1 MQQSDTVHG
10 INAQTSGDEGHA
22 PDALWAFEER
32 SRSDVRDAAE
42 RGVVQAMISSKQPGG
57 EELPDAHADTA
68 GGHDAATS
76 TGRAASIPAGLAASL
91 LDASPDCVKLVD
103 GRGGILYVNPAGCAL
118 LEIEAA
124 SSIVGH
130 SWADLWPE
138 SSRPNIERAVANAMR
153 GETVRFSDA
162 CPTAKG
168 AEKWWYVVVNPVRG
182 EDGLIEHLLCVSRD
196 ITAEKMAEVSLKAS
210 EQRFRALADNM
221 AQFAWMAYPSGYVF
235 WHNQRWF
242 DYTGIDPAVAAGDGW
257 HEVIHA
263 EFSER
268 VVRQLKRAV
277 ESGETWEDTFPMRG
291 ADGAYRWFLSRAMP
305 VMDDQGRVVL
315 WCGTDTDI
323 TDQRRQSERLL
334 KHQRVIELSHEAML
348 VWELGEGIILFN
360 RGCEEL
366 YGYNKIE
373 ALGKIPAEL
382 LKTRYPMPLEDLLAH
397 LEAKGKWSGEIPQA
411 SRNGGEIWVDC
422 RLELIRTGRRSLVV
436 ETNRDIT
443 ERRKSDDIRNLL
455 VGELNHRVKNT
466 LAIVQAI
473 VAQTARTS
481 ANIDQFV
488 AGINGRIQSMSSAHH
503 MLTEAHW
510 SGASL
515 REIATS
521 QIEVSAGAT
530 KNVEIIGDDIF
541 VPPQTALQLT
551 LMLHELATNAVKHG
565 SLTRPEGRVTVSW
578 SVEMRDTP
586 HIILLWTER
595 GGPPVTPPVA
605 RGFGTML
612 LERSG
617 KLPHLHAQ
625 LEFDPKGV
633 VCRIEA
639 KIGASAGGELA
650 FFNPRRQQML
660 GT

>member
-1 MQQSDTVHG
+1 MADSP
-10 INAQTSGDEGHA
+10 AWGHA
-22 PDALWAFEER
+22 PRGSSAAQPVAFGGFKR
-32 SRSDVRDAAE
+32 GSVRD
-42 RGVVQAMISSKQPGG
+42 MTSSKQPDVAGAPGG
-57 EELPDAHADTA
+57 NADDKQGRGA
-68 GGHDAATS
+68 MGGVPVE
-76 TGRAASIPAGLAASL
+76 IPAGLASML
-91 LDASPDCVKLVD
+91 LEASPDCVKLID
-103 GRGGILYVNPAGCAL
+103 PRGIVSYINTAGCKL
-118 LEIEAA
+118 IEIDDPGA
-124 SSIVGH
+124 IVG
-130 SWADLWPE
+130 SAWRDLWPE
-138 SSRPNIERAVANAMR
+138 AARATIERATADALR
-153 GETVRFSDA
+153 GEVVRFSDA

-168 AEKWWYVVVNPVRG
+168 TSKWWDVIVNPVRG
-182 EDGLIEHLLCVSRD
+182 ASGAVEHLLCVSRD
-196 ITAEKMAEVSLKAS
+196 VTAQKMAEVSLKAS
-210 EQRFRALADNM
+210 EQRFRALAENM

-242 DYTGIDPAVAAGDGW
+242 DYTGIDPVEAVGDGW
-257 HEVIHA
+257 HEVIHPDFA
-263 EFSER
+263 ER
-268 VVRQLKRAV
+268 VVRQLKRSF

-291 ADGAYRWFLSRAMP
+291 ADGAYRWFLSRAMTLR
-305 VMDDQGRVVL
+305 DDQGRVVL

-323 TDQRRQSERLL
+323 TDQRRLSERLL

-366 YGYNKIE
+366 YGYGKSE
-373 ALGKIPAEL
+373 VLGTVPAEL
-382 LKTRYPMPLEDLLAH
+382 LKTRYPMSLDALLKH
-397 LEAKGKWSGEIPQA
+397 LEIEGKWSGELLQLSKDGA
-411 SRNGGEIWVDC
+411 EIWVDS
-422 RLELIRTGRRSLVV
+422 RLELIRTGGRSLVV

-443 ERRKSDDIRNLL
+443 ERRKSDDVRNLL

-473 VAQTARTS
+473 VAQTARSSTTV
-481 ANIDQFV
+481 DQFV
-488 AGINGRIQSMSSAHH
+488 AGVVGRIQSMSSAHH

-521 QIEVSAGAT
+521 QIEVSAGET
-530 KNVEIIGDDIF
+530 RSVEIIGDDVF

-565 SLTRPEGRVTVSW
+565 SLSRPEGRVTVSW
-578 SVEMRDTP
+578 TTEDRDDP

-595 GGPPVTPPVA
+595 GGPPVAPPVA
-605 RGFGTML
+605 RGFGTVL

-617 KLPHLHAQ
+617 KLPHLKAR

-639 KIGASAGGELA
+639 SLGATADPDQTY
-650 FFNPRRQQML
+650 FNPRRHRL
-660 GT
+660 AGTAAS

>member
-1 MQQSDTVHG
+1 VRARSDVPTPEVHDVFDRG
-10 INAQTSGDEGHA
+10 SVLAMTTSKKPGKLDA
-22 PDALWAFEER
+22 PDANEGDMRGRQPTGAR
-32 SRSDVRDAAE
+32 PSAARPPE
-42 RGVVQAMISSKQPGG
+42 IP
-57 EELPDAHADTA
+57 
-68 GGHDAATS
+68 
-76 TGRAASIPAGLAASL
+76 TGLVSSL
-91 LDASPDCVKLVD
+91 LESSPDCVKLVD
-103 GRGGILYVNPAGCAL
+103 SQGIIYYVNPAGCGL
-118 LEIEAA
+118 LELE
-124 SSIVGH
+124 SGDSILGQH
-130 SWADLWPE
+130 WPDLWPE
-138 SSRPNIERAVANAMR
+138 AARPTVQKAMVDALR
-153 GETVRFSDA
+153 GEIVRFSDA

-168 AEKWWYVVVNPVRG
+168 TSKWWDVIVNPVRG
-182 EDGLIEHLLCVSRD
+182 ASGKVEHLLCVSRD
-196 ITAEKMAEVSLKAS
+196 VTAQKMAEVSLKAS

-235 WHNQRWF
+235 WHNERWL
-242 DYTGIDPAVAAGDGW
+242 DYTGLDPVESAGEGW
-257 HEVIHA
+257 HDVIHA
-263 EFSER
+263 DFSER
-268 VVRQLKRAV
+268 VVRQLKRAF

-291 ADGAYRWFLSRAMP
+291 ADGTYRWFLSRAMP
-305 VMDDQGRVVL
+305 LRDDQGRVVL

-323 TDQRRQSERLL
+323 TDQRRLSERLL

-366 YGYNKIE
+366 YGYGKAE
-373 ALGKIPAEL
+373 ALGSIPAEL
-382 LKTRYPMPLEDLLAH
+382 LKTRYPMKLDAMLEVLD
-397 LEAKGKWSGEIPQA
+397 EKGKWSGELLQA
-411 SRNGGEIWVDC
+411 SKDGAEIWVDS
-422 RLELIRTGRRSLVV
+422 RLELIRTGGRSLVV

-443 ERRKSDDIRNLL
+443 ERRKSDDVRNLL

-481 ANIDQFV
+481 STIEQFV
-488 AGINGRIQSMSSAHH
+488 AGLNGRIQSMSSAHH

-521 QIEVSAGAT
+521 QIEVSAGET
-530 KNVEIIGDDIF
+530 SNVEILGDDVF

-565 SLTRPEGRVTVSW
+565 SLSRPEGRVTVSW
-578 SVEMRDTP
+578 TTAVRDTP
-586 HIILLWTER
+586 SIILLWTER
-595 GGPPVTPPVA
+595 GGPPVTPPAA
-605 RGFGTML
+605 RGFGTLL

-617 KLPHLHAQ
+617 KLPHLQAS

-639 KIGASAGGELA
+639 KLGAAGEGEQA
-650 FFNPRRQQML
+650 YFNPRRHQAHGAS
-660 GT
+660 GTAVS

>member
-1 MQQSDTVHG
+1 MT
-10 INAQTSGDEGHA
+10 
-22 PDALWAFEER
+22 
-32 SRSDVRDAAE
+32 
-42 RGVVQAMISSKQPGG
+42 SSKQPDIGPG
-57 EELPDAHADTA
+57 KGSEMDKAPVGHAGNRQRPSAVVDVPVEV
-68 GGHDAATS
+68 
-76 TGRAASIPAGLAASL
+76 PAGLAGML
-91 LDASPDCVKLVD
+91 LEASPDCVKLIDRQGFV
-103 GRGGILYVNPAGCAL
+103 RYVNPAGYNL
-118 LEIEAA
+118 LEIDDA
-124 SSIVGH
+124 GTPLGQ
-130 SWADLWPE
+130 SWPSLWPE
-138 SSRPNIERAVANAMR
+138 AARATVERAVIDAMR
-153 GETVRFSDA
+153 GEVVRFSDA

-168 AEKWWYVVVNPVRG
+168 TSKWWDVIVNPVRDASG
-182 EDGLIEHLLCVSRD
+182 RVEHLLCVSRD
-196 ITAEKMAEVSLKAS
+196 VTAQKMAEVSLKAS
-210 EQRFRALADNM
+210 EQRFRALAENM

-242 DYTGIDPAVAAGDGW
+242 DYTGTDPVEAAGEGW
-257 HEVIHA
+257 HEVIHPD
-263 EFSER
+263 FVER
-268 VVRQLKRAV
+268 VVRQLKRAF
-277 ESGETWEDTFPMRG
+277 ESGETWEDTFPIRG
-291 ADGAYRWFLSRAMP
+291 ADGTYRWFLSRAMP
-305 VMDDQGRVVL
+305 LRDDQGRVVL

-323 TDQRRQSERLL
+323 TDQRRLSERLL

-366 YGYNKIE
+366 YGYGKSE
-373 ALGKIPAEL
+373 ALGAVPAEL
-382 LKTRYPMPLEDLLAH
+382 LRTRYPMTLDDLLEH
-397 LEAKGKWSGEIPQA
+397 LETEGKWSGELLQSA
-411 SRNGGEIWVDC
+411 KDGSEIWVDS
-422 RLELIRTGRRSLVV
+422 RLELIRTGGRSLVV

-443 ERRKSDDIRNLL
+443 ERRKSDDVRNLL

-481 ANIDQFV
+481 ATIDQFV
-488 AGINGRIQSMSSAHH
+488 AGLNGRIQSMSSAHH

-521 QIEVSAGAT
+521 QIEVSAGET
-530 KNVEIIGDDIF
+530 RSVEIIGDDVF

-565 SLTRPEGRVTVSW
+565 SLSRPEGRVSVSW
-578 SVEMRDTP
+578 TTEGRENP
-586 HIILLWTER
+586 RIILLWTER

-605 RGFGTML
+605 RGFGTLL

-617 KLPHLHAQ
+617 KLPHLKAR

-639 KIGASAGGELA
+639 SLGAAGEGDQA
-650 FFNPRRQQML
+650 YFNPRRRPRVDAS
-660 GT
+660 GTAAS

>member
-1 MQQSDTVHG
+1 M
-10 INAQTSGDEGHA
+10 
-22 PDALWAFEER
+22 
-32 SRSDVRDAAE
+32 
-42 RGVVQAMISSKQPGG
+42 
-57 EELPDAHADTA
+57 
-68 GGHDAATS
+68 
-76 TGRAASIPAGLAASL
+76 L
-91 LDASPDCVKLVD
+91 LDASPDCVMLID
-103 GRGGILYVNPAGCAL
+103 SRGTVSYINPAGCL
-118 LEIEAA
+118 LIEIDDAA
-124 SSIVGH
+124 AIRGRPWS
-130 SWADLWPE
+130 ALWPE
-138 SSRPNIERAVANAMR
+138 AARTTVERAIADAAR
-153 GETVRFSDA
+153 GEVVHFSA
-162 CPTAKG
+162 TCPTAKG
-168 AEKWWYVVVNPVRG
+168 TSKWWDVTVNPVRG
-182 EDGLIEHLLCVSRD
+182 DGDRIEQLLCVSRD
-196 ITAEKMAEVSLKAS
+196 VTSQKVAELSLKAS

-242 DYTGIDPAVAAGDGW
+242 DYSGLDPAESAGEGW

-263 EFSER
+263 DFSER
-268 VVRQLKRAV
+268 VVRQLKRAF

-291 ADGAYRWFLSRAMP
+291 ADGTFRWFLSRAMP
-305 VMDDQGRVVL
+305 LRDDQGRVVL

-323 TDQRRQSERLL
+323 TDQRRLNERLV

-366 YGYNKIE
+366 YGYSKSD
-373 ALGKIPAEL
+373 ALGAIPAEL
-382 LKTRYPMPLEDLLAH
+382 LKTRYPMS
-397 LEAKGKWSGEIPQA
+397 LEALLEHLDAEGKWSGELPQA
-411 SRNGGEIWVDC
+411 SKNGAEIWVDS
-422 RLELIRTGRRSLVV
+422 RLELIRTGGRSLVV

-443 ERRKSDDIRNLL
+443 ERRKSDDVRNLL

-481 ANIDQFV
+481 ATIDQFV
-488 AGINGRIQSMSSAHH
+488 TGLNGRIQSMSSAHH

-521 QIEVSAGAT
+521 QIEVSAGET
-530 KNVEIIGDDIF
+530 SNVEIIGDDVF

-565 SLTRPEGRVTVSW
+565 SLSRPEGRVTISW
-578 SVEMRDTP
+578 TTEMHDTP
-586 HIILLWTER
+586 RIILLWTER
-595 GGPPVTPPVA
+595 GGPPVTPPAA
-605 RGFGTML
+605 RGFGTLL

-617 KLPHLHAQ
+617 KLPHLQAR

-639 KIGASAGGELA
+639 KLGVAGEGEQ
-650 FFNPRRQQML
+650 FYFNPRRGQIL
-660 GT
+660 DGPGTAVS